1 MNGLLQ
7 LKGQFEKRGN
17 ESMGPTCLPAAS
29 KGDSNAYGTIDH
41 AAFKGKGILDR

>member
-17 ESMGPTCLPAAS
+17 GAYLFAGAS